1 MTDEEPPVLSIGA
14 VQDLSP
20 EINAWWAE
28 IRRLALA
35 VQEIR
40 QGTPD
45 GPLNVNVVFHIEGG
59 LVQPEFRGV
68 RSGSYSKRTK
78 HLMIQ
83 VAIEHDVSVDKRQ
96 KVVELFRAAISEAEE
111 YAKRKRIADDLSYL
125 WDIADRAI
133 ASS

>member
-14 VQDLSP
+14 VTDVSP

-28 IRRLALA
+28 IRHLALA
-35 VQEIR
+35 VPEIR
-40 QGTPD
+40 QGMPD
-45 GPLNVNVVFHIEGG
+45 RPLNVNVVFHVEGG

-68 RSGSYSKRTK
+68 RSGSYSKRTR

-83 VAIEHDVSVDKRQ
+83 VAVEHDVTADKRQ
-96 KVVELFRAAISEAEE
+96 TVVDLFRAALTEAEQ

-125 WDIADRAI
+125 WDIAERAI
-133 ASS
+133 AS